1 MCGDEMQKKPAEKT
15 GKKTVT
21 AAFGNF
27 TSMDPDLAWGGKRG
41 SEVLFR
47 GLSNRRALG
56 KAGGLR
62 KCWGEGDKYCKQMS

>member
-47 GLSNRRALG
+47 GLSNQSQGSGKGWRLEKVLG
-56 KAGGLR
+56 
-62 KCWGEGDKYCKQMS
+62 